1 MEHDQSGATS
11 SSLEHCAAVPAKAAA
26 PAGNGCS
33 SPRRPVESDYR
44 SDAAATLQVVTPVQ
58 ETDPVQGELVTANE
72 KLQSPGLTKEETAPF
87 KETGASIPIAI
98 PGKPPTE
105 TPTGKAAGS
114 PNGSSGGQPCPNLPL
129 PPAVD
134 PLTSAPVSLCSSTE
148 RPQPT
153 VLDFMDDAEAFYRL
167 KAKLDPSHSIIKN
180 WRHVGSR
187 WGLSYDEL
195 SLLEERGRGG
205 RSPTEEVLLRNGH
218 RPLAQLVQQCRDLN
232 RIDAVLL
239 LQDWVAQTWR
249 RGPRQQQEELGHS
262 WR

>member
-87 KETGASIPIAI
+87 ETGASIPIAI

>member
-1 MEHDQSGATS
+1 MEHDHSGATS
-11 SSLEHCAAVPAKAAA
+11 TLEHCAAVPAKAAA

-44 SDAAATLQVVTPVQ
+44 SDAAATLELVTPVQ
-58 ETDPVQGELVTANE
+58 ETDPVQGELVTARE
-72 KLQSPGLTKEETAPF
+72 KRQSPGLTKEETAPF
-87 KETGASIPIAI
+87 ETEASNPIAI
-98 PGKPPTE
+98 PGKTPTE
-105 TPTGKAAGS
+105 TPTEKAAES
-114 PNGSSGGQPCPNLPL
+114 PNGSSGGQSCPNLP
-129 PPAVD
+129 PAID
-134 PLTSAPVSLCSSTE
+134 PVTSAPVSLCSGTE

-153 VLDFMDDAEAFYRL
+153 VLDFMDDADAFYRL

-232 RIDAVLL
+232 RIDAALL

-249 RGPRQQQEELGHS
+249 RGPRQQEELGHS